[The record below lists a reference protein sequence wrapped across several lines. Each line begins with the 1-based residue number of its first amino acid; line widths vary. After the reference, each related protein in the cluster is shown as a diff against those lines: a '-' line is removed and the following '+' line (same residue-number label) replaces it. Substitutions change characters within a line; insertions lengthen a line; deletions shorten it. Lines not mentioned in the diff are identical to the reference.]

1 MDNKHLKSRNNLL
14 HHLLKPDPPN
24 SFLCNTNYT
33 LFRPEPVFKY
43 MKSPLSQKTR
53 TMLEQAFIPAKIL
66 HMTKSSKQ
74 GVHKS
79 TYHPIKIMKIEY
91 KYNLTK
97 SPKNKKQIHWSPN
110 IPHQTLPKI
119 SHTKHNSY
127 ASSQKDTLMA
137 VVNTS
142 HTNNK
147 SKHKRFTT
155 TTTTTTANE
164 VDNNNNNNNIF
175 AESPSSTTV
184 KPLMLRFGN
193 DDNDNVDDIYRTNN
207 NKRKRIQI
215 DYKPTNTNNNGSDTT
230 NAQQLKQPTRQKQRK
245 RTLVPKFA
253 NIITHTHTHD
263 NNIIPRHAKRNSTF
277 IPRESKVSNIL
288 EPKSI
293 IDDYLGKTF
302 NSPNPKLVHFS
313 VSNVFHIPSFA
324 IFGVCHGSG
333 PNAFMVATTACHYFM
348 FVLTNPRTYKSN
360 YCPTSSMIENAFTFN
375 DYELIRNVTRNVDV
389 DVQNALPYNA
399 KTTYTLSY
407 GVAVVIGNSVLH
419 INRGHKVANFTLVS
433 NVVGDVEMITS
444 IRQCKR
450 KDGEDGTMSYEHL
463 QFNKHMRYVV
473 VCSAKIA
480 NSFGWKNVS
489 KIICDEYKRKEVV
502 NEEEYYYEGEERN
515 EQPLL
520 SLLDKIDRIYKYV
533 GRIGLRKGKGK
544 DGHVSCFSVV
554 IAKCVKHK

>member
-24 SFLCNTNYT
+24 SFLCNTYYT
-33 LFRPEPVFKY
+33 SFRPEPVFKY

-74 GVHKS
+74 GVYKS
-79 TYHPIKIMKIEY
+79 THHHPIKIMKIEY

-137 VVNTS
+137 VVNTANTS

-147 SKHKRFTT
+147 SKHKRFTNTNTNT
-155 TTTTTTANE
+155 TTTE
-164 VDNNNNNNNIF
+164 DNNNNNRVNGDNNIF
-175 AESPSSTTV
+175 AESPSSTAV

-193 DDNDNVDDIYRTNN
+193 DDNVDDVYRTNN

-215 DYKPTNTNNNGSDTT
+215 DYKPTNTTHTNSDH
-230 NAQQLKQPTRQKQRK
+230 AQQSKQQPTRQKQRK
-245 RTLVPKFA
+245 RTLVPKFG
-253 NIITHTHTHD
+253 NIIKHARD
-263 NNIIPRHAKRNSTF
+263 NNIITRHGKRNSTF
-277 IPRESKVSNIL
+277 IPRESKVTNIL

-313 VSNVFHIPSFA
+313 VSSVFHIPSFA

-333 PNAFMVATTACHYFM
+333 PNAFLVATTACHYFM

-360 YCPTSSMIENAFTFN
+360 YCPTSAMIE
-375 DYELIRNVTRNVDV
+375 D
-389 DVQNALPYNA
+389 AL
-399 KTTYTLSY
+399 
-407 GVAVVIGNSVLH
+407 
-419 INRGHKVANFTLVS
+419 
-433 NVVGDVEMITS
+433 D
-444 IRQCKR
+444 R
-450 KDGEDGTMSYEHL
+450 K
-463 QFNKHMRYVV
+463 
-473 VCSAKIA
+473 
-480 NSFGWKNVS
+480 
-489 KIICDEYKRKEVV
+489 
-502 NEEEYYYEGEERN
+502 
-515 EQPLL
+515 
-520 SLLDKIDRIYKYV
+520 
-533 GRIGLRKGKGK
+533 
-544 DGHVSCFSVV
+544 SVV
-554 IAKCVKHK
+554 

>member
-1 MDNKHLKSRNNLL
+1 MDNKPLKSRNNLL
-14 HHLLKPDPPN
+14 HLLKPDPPN
-24 SFLCNTNYT
+24 SFLFNTNYA

-53 TMLEQAFIPAKIL
+53 KMLEQAFIPAKIL
-66 HMTKSSKQ
+66 HLTKSSKH

-79 TYHPIKIMKIEY
+79 THHPHPIKIMKIEY

-97 SPKNKKQIHWSPN
+97 SPKHKKQIHWSPN

-127 ASSQKDTLMA
+127 ACSQKDTLIA
-137 VVNTS
+137 VVNTANTS
-142 HTNNK
+142 HTNN
-147 SKHKRFTT
+147 KHKRFTT
-155 TTTTTTANE
+155 TTTSE
-164 VDNNNNNNNIF
+164 YNNNGDNNIF
-175 AESPSSTTV
+175 AESPSSTAV

-193 DDNDNVDDIYRTNN
+193 DDDNDDVYKANN

-215 DYKPTNTNNNGSDTT
+215 DYKPSNTNTNSD
-230 NAQQLKQPTRQKQRK
+230 NAQQLKQQPTRHKQRK
-245 RTLVPKFA
+245 RTLVPKFG
-253 NIITHTHTHD
+253 NVITHAHD
-263 NNIIPRHAKRNSTF
+263 NNIITRHGKRNSTF
-277 IPRESKVSNIL
+277 IPRESKVTNIL

-313 VSNVFHIPSFA
+313 VSSVFHIPSFA

-333 PNAFMVATTACHYFM
+333 PNAFLVATTACHYFM
-348 FVLTNPRTYKSN
+348 FVLTNTRTYKSN
-360 YCPTSSMIENAFTFN
+360 YYPTSAMIEDAFTFN
-375 DYELIRNVTRNVDV
+375 DYELIRTVTSNVDV

-399 KTTYTLSY
+399 KTAYTLSY
-407 GVAVVIGNSVLH
+407 GIVVVIGNSVIH
-419 INRGHKVANFTLVS
+419 INRGNKVANITLVS

-444 IRQCKR
+444 VRQCKR
-450 KDGEDGTMSYEHL
+450 KDGDDRAMSYEHL
-463 QFNKHMRYVV
+463 QFNKNMRYVV

-502 NEEEYYYEGEERN
+502 NEEDYYYEREERN

-520 SLLDKIDRIYKYV
+520 SLLDKIENIYKYV
-533 GRIGLRKGKGK
+533 GRIWKGEGNGKGK
-544 DGHVSCFSVV
+544 NGHVSCFSVV
-554 IAKCVKHK
+554 LAKCVKHK